1 MNTSTTVGMLAEIR
15 VLSNATVIMINPMP
29 VRLFVRRAWDIV
41 TVVSAIVPHVR

>member
-15 VLSNATVIMINPMP
+15 VLSNATVINPMP